1 MIFIVISTLL
11 ITWRM
16 QVPDY
21 EQNTDHYLL
30 QQLSHNDQAAFTAIY
45 QRYWKSLFREAMNI
59 LRSQKEAE
67 DCVQELFVSLWRRRQ
82 ALSVNTSLGGYLHT
96 AVRYQCIDIIERDMI
111 RGGYLED
118 FTSYMAGQQSMPSV
132 EEEMYARDLA
142 ANIDQVMD
150 KMPNKMR
157 EVFRLS
163 RQEHLSHRE
172 IADRLQISEETV
184 KKQIY
189 LALKI
194 LKSHLG
200 DTSLAMLIAATFIYN
215 N

>member
-1 MIFIVISTLL
+1 
-11 ITWRM
+11 M

-21 EQNTDHYLL
+21 EQHTDQYLL
-30 QQLSHNDQAAFTAIY
+30 QQLTHNDQAAFTAIY
-45 QRYWKSLFREAMNI
+45 QRYWQALFREAMNV

-82 ALSVNTSLGGYLHT
+82 SLAVTTSLGAYLHT
-96 AVRYQCIDIIERDMI
+96 AVRYQCIDIIEKDMK
-111 RGGYLED
+111 RGGYLKD
-118 FTSYMAGQQSMPSV
+118 FTNYLEEHQAIPSV

-150 KMPNKMR
+150 KMPGKMR

-163 RQEHLSHRE
+163 RHEHLTHRE
-172 IADRLQISEETV
+172 IADRLHISEETV

-194 LKSHLG
+194 LKSNLG
-200 DTSLAMLIAATFIYN
+200 DASMAMLIAATFIYH
-215 N
+215 

>member
-1 MIFIVISTLL
+1 
-11 ITWRM
+11 M
-16 QVPDY
+16 QATDY
-21 EQNTDHYLL
+21 VQHTDQFLL
-30 QQLSHNDQAAFTAIY
+30 QQLTHDDQKAFTAIY
-45 QRYWKSLFREAMNI
+45 QRYWKTLFREAMNV
-59 LRSQKEAE
+59 LRSQREAE
-67 DCVQELFVSLWRRRQ
+67 DCVQELFVSLWKRRQ
-82 ALSVNTSLGGYLHT
+82 ALSVSSSLKAYLQT
-96 AVRYQCIDIIERDMI
+96 AVRYQCIDRIEREMI

-118 FTSYMAGQQSMPSV
+118 FTSYLAEHHSMPTI
-132 EEEMYARDLA
+132 EEELYARDLA

-150 KMPNKMR
+150 KMPGKMR

-163 RQEHLSHRE
+163 RQEHLTHRE

-200 DTSLAMLIAATFIYN
+200 DASLAMLIAATFIYK
-215 N
+215 

>member
-1 MIFIVISTLL
+1 MLA
-11 ITWRM
+11 
-16 QVPDY
+16 PDY
-21 EQNTDHYLL
+21 EQYTDNYLL
-30 QQLSHNDQAAFTAIY
+30 QQLSHNDQAAFTVIY
-45 QRYWKSLFREAMNI
+45 QRYWNSLFREAMNV
-59 LRSQKEAE
+59 LRSQKESE
-67 DCVQELFVSLWRRRQ
+67 DCVQEVFVSLWKRRES
-82 ALSVNTSLGGYLHT
+82 LSVTTSLGAYLHT
-96 AVRYQCIDIIERDMI
+96 AVKYKCIDIIERDMI

-118 FTSYMAGQQSMPSV
+118 FTSYMTGQQSLPSV

-172 IADRLQISEETV
+172 IANRLHISEETV

-200 DTSLAMLIAATFIYN
+200 DASLAMLIAATFICK
-215 N
+215 

>member
-1 MIFIVISTLL
+1 MKFIVISTLL

-21 EQNTDHYLL
+21 EQHTDQYLL
-30 QQLSHNDQAAFTAIY
+30 QQLTHSDQAAFTAIY
-45 QRYWKSLFREAMNI
+45 QRYWKALFREAMNV

-67 DCVQELFVSLWRRRQ
+67 DCVQELFVSLWRRRESL
-82 ALSVNTSLGGYLHT
+82 AVSSSLGAYLHT
-96 AVRYQCIDIIERDMI
+96 AVRYQCIDIIEKDMK
-111 RGGYLED
+111 RGGYLKD
-118 FTSYMAGQQSMPSV
+118 FTNYLEENQAMPSV

-150 KMPNKMR
+150 KMPGKMR

-163 RQEHLSHRE
+163 RHEHLTHRE
-172 IADRLQISEETV
+172 IADRLHISEETV

-194 LKSHLG
+194 LKSNLG
-200 DTSLAMLIAATFIYN
+200 DASMAMLIAATFIYH
-215 N
+215 

>member
-1 MIFIVISTLL
+1 
-11 ITWRM
+11 M
-16 QVPDY
+16 QHIDY
-21 EQNTDHYLL
+21 ELHTDQLLL
-30 QQLSHNDQAAFTAIY
+30 QQLSQNDQAAFTAIY
-45 QRYWKSLFREAMNI
+45 ERYWKTLFREAMNV

-67 DCVQELFVSLWRRRQ
+67 DCVQELFVSLWNRRQ
-82 ALSVNTSLGGYLHT
+82 ALSVSSLKAYLQT
-96 AVRYQCIDIIERDMI
+96 AIRYQCIDRIEKDMI

-118 FTSYMAGQQSMPSV
+118 FTTYLEANQTMPSI
-132 EEEMYARDLA
+132 EEELYARELA

-150 KMPNKMR
+150 KMPGKMR

-163 RQEHLSHRE
+163 RQEHLTHRE
-172 IADRLQISEETV
+172 IANRLQISEETV

-200 DTSLAMLIAATFIYN
+200 GAPLAVLIMATFICK
-215 N
+215 

>member
-1 MIFIVISTLL
+1 MNLFVISTLL

-16 QVPDY
+16 QAPDY
-21 EQNTDHYLL
+21 EPHTDQYLL
-30 QQLSHNDQAAFTAIY
+30 QQLTHNDQAAFTAIY
-45 QRYWKSLFREAMNI
+45 QRYWKALFREAMNV

-67 DCVQELFVSLWRRRQ
+67 DCVQELFVSLWRRRESL
-82 ALSVNTSLGGYLHT
+82 AVTTSLGAYLHT
-96 AVRYQCIDIIERDMI
+96 AMRYQCIDIIEKDMK
-111 RGGYLED
+111 RGGYLKD
-118 FTSYMAGQQSMPSV
+118 FTNYLEEHQAMPSV

-150 KMPNKMR
+150 KMPGKMR

-163 RQEHLSHRE
+163 RHEHLTHRE

-194 LKSHLG
+194 LKSNLG
-200 DTSLAMLIAATFIYN
+200 DASMAMLIAATFIYH
-215 N
+215 

>member
-1 MIFIVISTLL
+1 
-11 ITWRM
+11 M

-21 EQNTDHYLL
+21 EQHTDQYLL
-30 QQLSHNDQAAFTAIY
+30 QQLTHNDQAAFTAIY
-45 QRYWKSLFREAMNI
+45 QRYWKALFREAMNV
-59 LRSQKEAE
+59 LRAQKEAE
-67 DCVQELFVSLWRRRQ
+67 DCVQELFVSLWRRRETL
-82 ALSVNTSLGGYLHT
+82 AVTTSLAAYLHT
-96 AVRYQCIDIIERDMI
+96 AVRYQCIDIIEKDMK
-111 RGGYLED
+111 RGGYLKD
-118 FTSYMAGQQSMPSV
+118 FTSYMEEQQAMPSV

-150 KMPNKMR
+150 KMPGKMR

-163 RQEHLSHRE
+163 RQEHLTHRE
-172 IADRLQISEETV
+172 IADRLNISEETV

-200 DTSLAMLIAATFIYN
+200 DASLAMLIAATFIYN

>member
-16 QVPDY
+16 QAPDY
-21 EQNTDHYLL
+21 EQHTDQYLL
-30 QQLSHNDQAAFTAIY
+30 QQLTHNDQAAFTAIY
-45 QRYWKSLFREAMNI
+45 QRYWKVLFREAMNV

-67 DCVQELFVSLWRRRQ
+67 DCVQELFVSLWRRRDS
-82 ALSVNTSLGGYLHT
+82 LSVTTSLGAYLHT
-96 AVRYQCIDIIERDMI
+96 AVRYQCIDIIEKDMK
-111 RGGYLED
+111 RGGYLQD
-118 FTSYMAGQQSMPSV
+118 FTNYLEAHQAIPSV

-142 ANIDQVMD
+142 ANIGQVMD
-150 KMPNKMR
+150 KMPGKMR

-163 RQEHLSHRE
+163 RQEHLTHRE
-172 IADRLQISEETV
+172 IADRLHISEETV

-200 DTSLAMLIAATFIYN
+200 DASLAMLIAATFIYN
-215 N
+215 